1 VVNRTTLVYTLMAAA
16 ALLRLL
22 PHPLNM
28 TPIGALALFS
38 GAHLHSR
45 WAYVIPLVALLIGD
59 VLLGWF
65 DLTVMLGVYIGF
77 LLTTLV
83 GRLCLHQ
90 KQSSQ
95 RYVVAVVAGA
105 LVFYLISNIGMWH
118 SYWPRTLDG
127 LIACY
132 IEGLPFLART
142 LIGDGIYAALM
153 FGGYEWLVKK
163 QSTAQQAS
171 LTHASPKEANG

>member
-1 VVNRTTLVYTLMAAA
+1 MAAA

-45 WAYVIPLVALLIGD
+45 WAYVLPLVALIIGD

-77 LLTTLV
+77 SLTTLV
-83 GRLCLHQ
+83 GRHCLRQ
-90 KQSSQ
+90 RQSSP
-95 RYVVAVVAGA
+95 RYVVARGCWRFGFLSNFQHWHVAQLLAEDLGWPSC
-105 LVFYLISNIGMWH
+105 LLHRRLTISCSDVDRRWH
-118 SYWPRTLDG
+118 LCRSDVRR
-127 LIACY
+127 IRV
-132 IEGLPFLART
+132 AR
-142 LIGDGIYAALM
+142 
-153 FGGYEWLVKK
+153 KK
-163 QSTAQQAS
+163 TERDP
-171 LTHASPKEANG
+171 T

>member
-1 VVNRTTLVYTLMAAA
+1 MAAA

-38 GAHLHSR
+38 GAHLHNR
-45 WAYVIPLVALLIGD
+45 WAYVVPLTALLIGD

-95 RYVVAVVAGA
+95 RYVIAVVAGA
-105 LVFYLISNIGMWH
+105 LVFYLISNIGMWY

-142 LIGDGIYAALM
+142 LIGDSIYAALI
-153 FGGYEWLVKK
+153 FGGYERLVKI
-163 QSTAQQAS
+163 QSETEHPS
-171 LTHASPKEANG
+171 LKHAPLKHTNG